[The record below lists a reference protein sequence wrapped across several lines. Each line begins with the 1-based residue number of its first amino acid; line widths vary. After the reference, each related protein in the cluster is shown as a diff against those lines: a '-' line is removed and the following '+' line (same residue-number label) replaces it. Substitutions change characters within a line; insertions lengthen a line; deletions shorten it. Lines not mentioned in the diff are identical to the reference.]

1 MSAQVWWYLARGSGL
16 VAWALLSG
24 SVIWGLLVSLR
35 LRRGRVNR
43 AWLLDLHRFL
53 GGMALLFTAV
63 HLAALLLDDYV
74 GFSPLD
80 LLVPFASEWR
90 PSAVALGVLG
100 LYLLLAVE
108 LTSLARSRLP
118 ARLWRRVHLLA
129 LPLFAL
135 ATLHGLLAGADAG
148 NPLVTGAVL
157 AVLAVVGALT
167 VALVALERPRG
178 RRSTAP
184 QATAATKGMRSTSS
198 GWSM

>member
-1 MSAQVWWYLARGSGL
+1 LSAQVWWYAARGSGL

-35 LRRGRVNR
+35 LRRGLVNR

-53 GGMALLFTAV
+53 GGTALAFTGV

-74 GFSPLD
+74 GFGVLD
-80 LLVPFASEWR
+80 LLVPFASAWR
-90 PSAVALGVLG
+90 PLAVALGVLG

-108 LTSLARSRLP
+108 LTSLARARLP

-148 NPLVTGAVL
+148 HPLMTGAVL
-157 AVLAVVGALT
+157 AVLVLVGALAVAR
-167 VALVALERPRG
+167 VALPRPRG
-178 RRSTAP
+178 RRGRAP
-184 QATAATKGMRSTSS
+184 QASAAAKGMRPANS